1 MIDEAVVR
9 VVHLLDKRLEIISV
23 LATMSPLL
31 GLLGTTIGMIKTFFC
46 DCYFWNWKC
55 KGTG

>member
-31 GLLGTTIGMIKTFFC
+31 GLLGTTIGMIKTFFL
-46 DCYFWNWKC
+46 
-55 KGTG
+55 